1 MNNQKGI
8 VEELTADV
16 IGLEALLRIYE
27 KTYHNKTVE
36 EITERE
42 WREQRE
48 ALRGIIKAAEWMK
61 IEALQRIGGEFRW

>member
-8 VEELTADV
+8 VEDLTADV
-16 IGLEALLRIYE
+16 IGLEVLLRIYE

>member
-16 IGLEALLRIYE
+16 IGLEVLLRIYE